1 MASEFD
7 KLAEAAGEFLLMEPL
22 YLDPDQPTGLWF
34 CDCPENVLSVQL
46 NAVCLRPEADWED
59 VGKCLDFIRRFKYVV
74 IVCPNESQR
83 ESMVR
88 ELRPR
93 LPAVA
98 LYVVEGTGFR
108 GRPTMRS
115 YIETYGGSDLGAL
128 LMSAVELPAYG
139 LVDLAAVPPRDLTKV
154 PRVLAG
160 FPYLDQNT
168 GGFLASEVSIWT
180 GKRGSGKSTI
190 LSQILLSALDQG
202 RRVCAYS
209 GELDAGQFREWIDL
223 QAAGPEHV
231 CLRKDPLTGK
241 RLYRVKEPVRQRISG
256 WLEGKFWL
264 FDLNCASVHDEDRIL
279 AQFEYANLRYGA
291 DVFLVDNIMTVELK
305 DRGELPVDRD
315 TMIYIET
322 LTPGRVNLNCTRH
335 LGVDGSD
342 VRDLT
347 RGEIEGQM
355 QNLKLIE
362 VLRRHVPGFENCRLV
377 RLYPFLGVRES
388 RRFRGV
394 ETLTEAMLLEG
405 RIGEDAV
412 GLGSYIIDIHDGG
425 GSGTIVKKVRPYGLP
440 YGMCV
445 SRDVDNLMF
454 SGRCASMDAVALSS
468 CRVMPPLMAM
478 GQGAGVGAAL
488 AVRKGVDP
496 GQVDVGEIRAV
507 LRADGVMLE
516 PSPEAREMTFPGA

>member
-1 MASEFD
+1 MELLLHTQVIGAN
-7 KLAEAAGEFLLMEPL
+7 AENGRLKSVTLFGKGRRMEL
-22 YLDPDQPTGLWF
+22 EARVFIDATG
-34 CDCPENVLSVQL
+34 DG
-46 NAVCLRPEADWED
+46 D
-59 VGKCLDFIRRFKYVV
+59 VGYMAGARFDMG
-74 IVCPNESQR
+74 Q
-83 ESMVR
+83 
-88 ELRPR
+88 
-93 LPAVA
+93 AGTGA
-98 LYVVEGTGFR
+98 LQPPTLMCTVEGVELEKTIAYIEAHPEQMVLAPTVETYPGYDGSYLRSNPNHHVLVGFR
-108 GRPTMRS
+108 K
-115 YIETYGGSDLGAL
+115 L
-128 LMSAVELPAYG
+128 
-139 LVDLAAVPPRDLTKV
+139 
-154 PRVLAG
+154 
-160 FPYLDQNT
+160 
-168 GGFLASEVSIWT
+168 FL
-180 GKRGSGKSTI
+180 
-190 LSQILLSALDQG
+190 
-202 RRVCAYS
+202 
-209 GELDAGQFREWIDL
+209 
-223 QAAGPEHV
+223 
-231 CLRKDPLTGK
+231 
-241 RLYRVKEPVRQRISG
+241 
-256 WLEGKFWL
+256 
-264 FDLNCASVHDEDRIL
+264 
-279 AQFEYANLRYGA
+279 
-291 DVFLVDNIMTVELK
+291 ELK

-377 RLYPFLGVRES
+377 RMYPFLGVRES